1 MQKRKKE
8 LLSNGLLLAAVLS
21 DVSNMDYLPP
31 DHEIKGKETLINLVL
46 RIKGLEDEEND
57 ASVSDLQVSDTISDL
72 ESDEEFRAVR
82 KKQKLNEGIEEPSV
96 FDESGEEDN
105 INLTQPPTVTR

>member
-1 MQKRKKE
+1 MQKRKKK

-46 RIKGLEDEEND
+46 RIKGLEYEEND

-82 KKQKLNEGIEEPSV
+82 KKQKLNEGIKEPSV
-96 FDESGEEDN
+96 FNDSGEEDN

>member
-21 DVSNMDYLPP
+21 DVSNMDLLPP
-31 DHEIKGKETLINLVL
+31 DHKIKGKETLINLVL

-57 ASVSDLQVSDTISDL
+57 ASVQDL
-72 ESDEEFRAVR
+72 
-82 KKQKLNEGIEEPSV
+82 
-96 FDESGEEDN
+96 
-105 INLTQPPTVTR
+105 